1 MSRRIRH
8 ATDASSITGG
18 SSINGNLQEGQ
29 DETDGVIAGSI
40 LSNVSV
46 HPTNNINWFRS
57 EIQRLK
63 FGKLNSHSTSLMRR
77 IYYPKAFLFIVIDIS
92 MKHSIFRC
100 SWCLENIFGQQRS

>member
-63 FGKLNSHSTSLMRR
+63 FGKLNSHSTSLMRCMNG
-77 IYYPKAFLFIVIDIS
+77 LTIS
-92 MKHSIFRC
+92 SISHKLKILKHFYLLLLIF
-100 SWCLENIFGQQRS
+100 Q

>member
-63 FGKLNSHSTSLMRR
+63 FGKLNSHSTSLMRC
-77 IYYPKAFLFIVIDIS
+77 INGKILKHFYYLLLL
-92 MKHSIFRC
+92 IF
-100 SWCLENIFGQQRS
+100 Q

>member
-18 SSINGNLQEGQ
+18 SSINGNLQEGH
-29 DETDGVIAGSI
+29 DETDGVVAASI
-40 LSNVSV
+40 LSNVLI

-63 FGKLNSHSTSLMRR
+63 FGKSIAFSTMLTCYLSADFL
-77 IYYPKAFLFIVIDIS
+77 IYELLFL
-92 MKHSIFRC
+92 IF
-100 SWCLENIFGQQRS
+100 Q